1 MCSTPSCEGGFAI
14 LQSIMTFPEVAQ
26 GKAQSIF
33 TEDCDI
39 CLHPYWSD
47 ELVDGVCE
55 RCIEHRH
62 LTEQG

>member
-14 LQSIMTFPEVAQ
+14 IKSIMTFPEVAQ

-33 TEDCDI
+33 TEDCDE

-47 ELVDGVCE
+47 ELKDGVCE
-55 RCIEHRH
+55 RCIEHR
-62 LTEQG
+62 QP